1 MIRLYRDPAI
11 NSEEKKHRMLNPTRR
26 KKNGFELKKKKRF
39 WVRETKKKPKTIE
52 IQSIKYIEIR
62 SWRPFISVAG
72 DELKWKQNKKE
83 TGLGEWNRIEFG
95 LTETK

>member
-26 KKNGFELKKKKRF
+26 KKNGFELKFKEL
-39 WVRETKKKPKTIE
+39 VRNEQRNQKKPKTIE

-62 SWRPFISVAG
+62 S
-72 DELKWKQNKKE
+72 
-83 TGLGEWNRIEFG
+83 
-95 LTETK
+95 